1 MVRIEKITPGRIEGF
16 HHALDVVA
24 RERKYLAFLEAPP
37 LASTREFVL
46 QNIKNGNPQY
56 LAVSEDCVIGWC
68 DVVRLTRPV
77 HTHAGI
83 LGMGLLPEFR
93 CQGLG
98 TKLITTTMA
107 AAHDNGMVRIELT
120 VHANNQPAIALYKKV
135 GFKEEGILRDMT
147 LIDGNYIDSIMMAV
161 IKRAR

>member
-1 MVRIEKITPGRIEGF
+1 MIRKEKITPCRIEGF
-16 HHALDVVA
+16 HHAVDVVA

-46 QNIKNGNPQY
+46 ENIGNGNPQY
-56 LAVSEDCVIGWC
+56 LAVLDNGVIGWC

-83 LGMGLLPEFR
+83 LGLGLLPEFR
-93 CQGLG
+93 GKGIG

-107 AAHDNGMVRIELT
+107 AAHDSGMVRIELT
-120 VHANNQPAIALYKKV
+120 VHANNEPAIALYKKV

-147 LIDGNYIDSIMMAV
+147 LIDGSYIDSIMMAV
-161 IKRAR
+161 IKRPS

>member
-1 MVRIEKITPGRIEGF
+1 MIEIEKISPGHIEGF

-46 QNIKNGNPQY
+46 ENIKNGNPQY
-56 LAVSEDCVIGWC
+56 LAVSEGRVIGWC

-93 CQGLG
+93 GKGLG

-107 AAHDNGMVRIELT
+107 AAHDSGIVRIELT

-161 IKRAR
+161 IKRAH